1 MLYILTPC
9 SRPYNLKEIHATIP
23 PQAQWVICH
32 DFDAAYIPELSN
44 AIIMKVNKTSPYG
57 VNARN
62 HMLNTIPFKDEDW
75 IYFLDDDNIIHE
87 DFYKYIEFALKLDMY
102 AMVTWA
108 QVDNRGIHR
117 LKALVEPVVAAID
130 TASYM
135 VNYKFVKDLR
145 LVQINIQD
153 GIYAEECAKRGPV
166 LAIGK
171 VLCYYNKLEI
181 SKKKVTVLIV
191 NFKTLGLIKRAV
203 EAIREMTN
211 KEDYEIIVFD
221 NGSNDESLEYLRS
234 CVGDDL
240 QLVES
245 STNIGHGRALDKI
258 VKLVRTPYIF
268 TMDSDAYP
276 IRADWISHYLSKM
289 TDKVKCVGAK
299 FNSNPGRDHIHVSA
313 LMVETEAFK
322 KVNTLFVGKGGYEDY
337 GNPDRQSY
345 DVGEKLTWDLRE
357 NWFEVCSDGDFRKFV
372 THDWAGTQNL
382 APKDLL
388 VFR

>member
-32 DFDAAYIPELSN
+32 DFDDAYIPELSN
-44 AIIMKVNKTSPYG
+44 AIVMKVDKTSQYG

-108 QVDNRGIHR
+108 QVDNRGKHR

-135 VNYKFVKDLR
+135 VNHKFVKDLR

-153 GIYAEECAKRGPV
+153 GIYAEACAKRGPV

-171 VLCYYNKLEI
+171 VLCHYNKLEL
-181 SKKKVTVLIV
+181 SKKKVTILIV
-191 NFKTLGLIKRAV
+191 NFKTLSLIKRAV

-221 NGSNDESLEYLRS
+221 NGSNDESLDYLRK
-234 CVGDDL
+234 CVGEDL
-240 QLVES
+240 QLIES
-245 STNIGHGRALDKI
+245 QTNLGHGSALDKI
-258 VKLVRTPYIF
+258 AKLVRTPYMF

-276 IRADWISHYLSKM
+276 TSAKWLDYHVSKIN
-289 TDKVKCVGAK
+289 DKVKCSGNVFAQHR
-299 FNSNPGRDHIHVSA
+299 NHVHVSA
-313 LMVETEAFK
+313 LMLETNVFRML
-322 KVNTLFVGKGGYEDY
+322 NMSFVAKGDHLDY
-337 GNPDRQSY
+337 GKPERTAY
-345 DVGEKLTWDLRE
+345 DVGEKISWDLRD
-357 NWFEVCSDGDFRKFV
+357 NGFEVCANDSFANYV
-372 THDWAGTQNL
+372 HHDWYGTRKSVPIELQRF
-382 APKDLL
+382 A
-388 VFR
+388 